1 MALPRK
7 LKHLNTFINGEN
19 WVGLIESFTLATLN
33 KKFEAYRGG
42 GMIGA
47 AKIDMGYEDDAFD
60 VSFVLGG
67 FEDKVIRQHSA
78 DKIDAVQLR
87 FSGGYQRDDSGDVS
101 IVEIVCRGRYSGVEQ
116 GEQKTSE
123 NTQTTVNMNCTYYKV
138 IVDGE
143 TIIEIDVLNMVEI
156 VNGKD
161 MMAAHRR
168 AIGL

>member
-19 WVGLIESFTLATLN
+19 WVGLIESFTPAPLTR
-33 KKFEAYRGG
+33 KFEAYRGG
-42 GMIGA
+42 GMVGA
-47 AKIDMGYEDDAFD
+47 AKVDMGYEDDALD

-67 FEDKVIRQHSA
+67 FEDKVIRQHS
-78 DKIDAVQLR
+78 
-87 FSGGYQRDDSGDVS
+87 
-101 IVEIVCRGRYSGVEQ
+101 GVEQ
-116 GEQKTSE
+116 GDQKTSE

-143 TIIEIDVLNMVEI
+143 TIIEIDVLNMIEFI
-156 VNGKD
+156 NGVD
-161 MMAAHRR
+161 MMEKHRR